1 MSYKTDAVLN
11 HVTDVQT
18 SSGIL
23 TGGGTSTFFPDDI
36 QTIKAKNPKVD
47 FSKPELLKLLC
58 YMEGELQARDVVIAV
73 LKVCLLITFLYQRVN
88 GFISSLF

>member
-1 MSYKTDAVLN
+1 MSNKTDAVY
-11 HVTDVQT
+11 HVTDLQT
-18 SSGIL
+18 SSG
-23 TGGGTSTFFPDDI
+23 TQSSGGTSNSFFPEDI

-73 LKVCLLITFLYQRVN
+73 LKVCLITFPYQ
-88 GFISSLF
+88 

>member
-1 MSYKTDAVLN
+1 MSNKTDAVSN
-11 HVTDVQT
+11 HVIDVQT
-18 SSGIL
+18 SSG
-23 TGGGTSTFFPDDI
+23 TQSCGGTSNFFPDDI

-73 LKVCLLITFLYQRVN
+73 LKVCVLIALCLIN
-88 GFISSLF
+88 ELIILF

>member
-1 MSYKTDAVLN
+1 MSNKSEIVSN
-11 HVTDVQT
+11 HVSEGQT
-18 SSGIL
+18 MPGSGSI
-23 TGGGTSTFFPDDI
+23 FPEEI

-73 LKVCLLITFLYQRVN
+73 LKV
-88 GFISSLF
+88 

>member
-1 MSYKTDAVLN
+1 MSNKPESISN
-11 HVTDVQT
+11 HVLDAQA
-18 SSGIL
+18 SSGAQMGI
-23 TGGGTSTFFPDDI
+23 SIFPEDI

-73 LKVCLLITFLYQRVN
+73 LKVCARFT
-88 GFISSLF
+88 

>member
-1 MSYKTDAVLN
+1 MSNKAENVSN
-11 HVTDVQT
+11 HVSDAQA
-18 SSGIL
+18 SQM
-23 TGGGTSTFFPDDI
+23 FPDDI

-73 LKVCLLITFLYQRVN
+73 LKVI
-88 GFISSLF
+88 LFANYSRFN

>member
-1 MSYKTDAVLN
+1 MSNKIDSVSN
-11 HVTDVQT
+11 HVSDAQA
-18 SSGIL
+18 SSGAQNMGKIA
-23 TGGGTSTFFPDDI
+23 FPDDI

-73 LKVCLLITFLYQRVN
+73 LKV
-88 GFISSLF
+88 SLNVQCELV